1 MYNFKDDLSLEQAVA
16 LELATKGDY
25 DMHEAVKAAKY
36 LLGSSTFK
44 DTCRV
49 IQGSNVADAV
59 KKKPQYFLSI
69 VDYENLIQDVNN
81 LETIDDVIE
90 ASGLEAVDFLKL
102 VSKGVFK
109 KGNQEWNLINLGN
122 K

>member
-44 DTCRV
+44 DPCTNP
-49 IQGSNVADAV
+49 QGSDVAEVV
-59 KKKPQYFLSI
+59 KKKPQYFLSF
-69 VDYENLIQDVNN
+69 VDYENLIQDVKN
-81 LETIDDVIE
+81 LDTLDDVIE
-90 ASGLEAVDFLKL
+90 ASGLEAVDFIKL

-109 KGNQEWNLINLGN
+109 NGSQEWNLINLGN

>member
-36 LLGSSTFK
+36 LLGSSKVK
-44 DTCRV
+44 DICEVVKTTELE
-49 IQGSNVADAV
+49 IA
-59 KKKPQYFLSI
+59 KKKPQYFLSF
-69 VDYENLIQDVNN
+69 VDYENLTQNGNN
-81 LETIDDVIE
+81 LETLDDVIE
-90 ASGLEAVDFLKL
+90 ASGLEAADFLKL
-102 VSKGVFK
+102 VSNGVFK
-109 KGNQEWNLINLGN
+109 KGAQEWNLINLGS